1 MAIVGAHAS
10 TLDTRTAVTG
20 DFDPTIVSRHAI
32 REAARERIPLA
43 LIRHTYDD
51 PDSKRSS
58 THDELREIRTRWFG
72 EEGIE
77 VVVDV
82 DDRRVVTVWR
92 KGRGR

>member
-1 MAIVGAHAS
+1 MSIVGAHAS
-10 TLDTRTAVTG
+10 ALDTCTAVTG
-20 DFDPTIVSRHAI
+20 DFDPALMSRHAI
-32 REAARERIPLA
+32 REASRERIPLA
-43 LIRHTYDD
+43 LIRQTYDD
-51 PDSKRSS
+51 SDGTRSS

-72 EEGIE
+72 EGGIE